1 MLEQHVVGLLE
12 ETHRLGVLPAAAFIG
27 EPFPI
32 GAQVVAIEHRGHSI
46 HANAIDVELLK
57 PEDEVGNKEVAHL
70 VAAVIKDQR
79 SPFLV
84 FPDPGITVFVKVCAI
99 KESQSMGVLREMT
112 RNPVD
117 DHADAF
123 SVAAVHERSEFI
135 GCSVAAGR
143 GIPTRH
149 LISPGTV
156 EGVLRDRHHLDVGE
170 SPVLHIRNQSISEL
184 GVGEQ
189 PCPGLHVRRRDR
201 LAWGSIGL
209 DPGLVR

>member
-1 MLEQHVVGLLE
+1 MLEQHVVGLLQE
-12 ETHRLGVLPAAAFIG
+12 ANGFGVLPTTVLIG
-27 EPFPI
+27 EPFPV
-32 GAQVVAIEHRGHSI
+32 GTQVVAIEHRGHSI
-46 HANAIDVELLK
+46 HANAIDVELLE
-57 PEDEVGNKEVAHL
+57 PEHQVGDKEITNL
-70 VAAVIKDQR
+70 VAAVVEDQR

-84 FPDPGITVFVKVCAI
+84 FPDPGITVFVEVCAI

-112 RNPVD
+112 GNPVD

-149 LISPGTV
+149 LISPGTI

-201 LAWGSIGL
+201 RAWGSIGL